1 MAAKWLVAC
10 ASDEAVPGVL
20 FGPETP
26 VSHDAQNERSAPL
39 LLHVWLVGQAG
50 TGLEPAPHLRGACR
64 GVPK

>member
-10 ASDEAVPGVL
+10 ASDEAATGVL
-20 FGPETP
+20 FGRETA

-39 LLHVWLVGQAG
+39 LLRGWLVGQAG